1 MRILVAAWD
10 SGGGVE
16 AVVTVAGKAA
26 SRGHQVTVLG
36 TEGLRERFEAVGAI
50 FRTYRYAPDND
61 LSLPETDLVKDWEAR
76 TPIGLFGRV
85 RDRLMFGPASQ
96 FCRDVVAELASEPAD
111 VLIVD
116 ALIPSA
122 LSGGEAAR
130 VPTVLLM
137 HGPYMLPRDGAPPF
151 GLGLR
156 PARSG
161 VGRLRDRAACAA
173 SYAFLRAGM
182 PALNKARSEYGLA
195 PLASA
200 RDLEAAP
207 DRILVCSS
215 PSFDFAPGSIPTHA
229 RYVGPQLDDRPMGLW
244 ADPWLGGPPL
254 PLVLVSLSS
263 TVMRQEQLLQR
274 AADALGELPV
284 HGVIT
289 TGPAVDPGLISAPPN
304 VVVQRWA
311 RHADILPHCAAV
323 LTHGGHGTVMKALA
337 AGVPLVVVPLGRD
350 QPDNAARVAIA
361 GVGVRVSK
369 SASAARLRAAIRGV
383 LTDDAYGVAARE
395 MALRLE
401 EERKPGLVIEEIERL
416 ASLHARVPDSAT

>member
-1 MRILVAAWD
+1 
-10 SGGGVE
+10 
-16 AVVTVAGKAA
+16 
-26 SRGHQVTVLG
+26 
-36 TEGLRERFEAVGAI
+36 
-50 FRTYRYAPDND
+50 
-61 LSLPETDLVKDWEAR
+61 
-76 TPIGLFGRV
+76 
-85 RDRLMFGPASQ
+85 
-96 FCRDVVAELASEPAD
+96 
-111 VLIVD
+111 
-116 ALIPSA
+116 
-122 LSGGEAAR
+122 
-130 VPTVLLM
+130 
-137 HGPYMLPRDGAPPF
+137 
-151 GLGLR
+151 
-156 PARSG
+156 
-161 VGRLRDRAACAA
+161 
-173 SYAFLRAGM
+173 
-182 PALNKARSEYGLA
+182 
-195 PLASA
+195 
-200 RDLEAAP
+200 
-207 DRILVCSS
+207 
-215 PSFDFAPGSIPTHA
+215 
-229 RYVGPQLDDRPMGLW
+229 MGLW

>member
-1 MRILVAAWD
+1 
-10 SGGGVE
+10 VE
-16 AVVTVAGKAA
+16 
-26 SRGHQVTVLG
+26 
-36 TEGLRERFEAVGAI
+36 
-50 FRTYRYAPDND
+50 
-61 LSLPETDLVKDWEAR
+61 
-76 TPIGLFGRV
+76 
-85 RDRLMFGPASQ
+85 
-96 FCRDVVAELASEPAD
+96 ELAAEPAD

-116 ALIPSA
+116 ALTPSA

-130 VPTVLLM
+130 VPTVLFM
-137 HGPYMLPRDGAPPF
+137 HGPYMFPRDGAPPF
-151 GLGLR
+151 GLCLR

-161 VGRLRDRAACAA
+161 LGRLRDRAACAA
-173 SYAFLRAGM
+173 TYAFMRTGM
-182 PALNKARSEYGLA
+182 PVLNKARSEYGLP

-215 PSFDFAPGSIPTHA
+215 PSYDFAPGAVPA
-229 RYVGPQLDDRPMGLW
+229 NVRYVGPQLDDLPMGQW
-244 ADPWLGGPPL
+244 ADPWVGGTPL

-284 HGVIT
+284 HGMIT

-350 QPDNAARVAIA
+350 QPDNAARVAMA
-361 GVGVRVSK
+361 GVGVRVAK
-369 SASAARLRAAIRGV
+369 CASAARLRAAIRGV
-383 LTDDAYGVAARE
+383 LADDAYGAAARE
-395 MALRLE
+395 MAVRLA
-401 EERKPGLVIEEIERL
+401 EEREPGMVIEEIERL
-416 ASLHARVPDSAT
+416 ARLRASTPGGAR